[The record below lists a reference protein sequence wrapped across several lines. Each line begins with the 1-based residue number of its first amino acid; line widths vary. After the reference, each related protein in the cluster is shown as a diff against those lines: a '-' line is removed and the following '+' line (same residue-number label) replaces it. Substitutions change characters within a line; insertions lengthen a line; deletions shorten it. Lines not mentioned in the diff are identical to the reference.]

1 VICFPAT
8 ARSAQSSR
16 SPCWAAIHLPK
27 QCSRLP
33 RNQPWKAFCSRKT
46 AFLDLLRDQRGQH
59 NCRFKK
65 KPVSV
70 AIKTHFKGVGSL
82 SSLQGGLTISPQAD
96 PTRVSDYLLV
106 QIFTLCCF
114 LLVEETAWNSS
125 LWIWLL
131 FVLFFFLVCQIL
143 SCFLSSFKLS
153 VWSFLYI

>member
-1 VICFPAT
+1 MICFPAT

-65 KPVSV
+65 KLGSV

-114 LLVEETAWNSS
+114 LLVEETAGTQDHEYDF
-125 LWIWLL
+125 LI
-131 FVLFFFLVCQIL
+131 VFFFLVCQIL
-143 SCFLSSFKLS
+143 SCFLSSS
-153 VWSFLYI
+153 